1 MLASLTM
8 ERYEIIKDI
17 GSGNFGVAKLVKEKW
32 SGELYAIKFIERG
45 FKIDEHVQREIINHR
60 SLKHPNIIRFKE
72 ARYFFQQLISGVSYC
87 HSMEICHRDLKLEN
101 TLLDGSSAPRLK
113 ICDFGYSKS
122 SVLHSQPKSTVGTPA
137 YIAPEVLSRREYDGK
152 VADVWSCGVTLYVM
166 LVGAYPFEDPEDP
179 RNFRKT
185 LQRILSVHYS
195 IPDYVRI
202 SKECRYLLSRIFVAN
217 PEKQRITIPEIKMH
231 PWFLKN
237 LPLEFMDESEGV
249 LQNDDVNDDSSETQS
264 IEEILS
270 IIQEARKPSE
280 GPKVSEQF
288 VGGSMD
294 LDDIDADA
302 DIDDIET
309 SGDFVCAL

>member
-1 MLASLTM
+1 MLPGENCL
-8 ERYEIIKDI
+8 
-17 GSGNFGVAKLVKEKW
+17 KE
-32 SGELYAIKFIERG
+32 YAVLG
-45 FKIDEHVQREIINHR
+45 D
-60 SLKHPNIIRFKE
+60 S

-217 PEKQRITIPEIKMH
+217 PEKRITIPEIKMH